1 MKENNKINTGNY
13 DIADNPEETLKLE
26 RRAKIGET
34 KTYFFKLLENTTT
47 AEQNEPSSRY
57 AVFIDVGYLRAE
69 GKNFSGNSIPK
80 TRIQMN
86 TKEIADWCR
95 GIEGHLHKTYW
106 YDGAYPAYHKSAK
119 FQRKILSELVQ
130 IPDFEL
136 RLGRIVEIRP
146 KNERDL
152 RATLNKMV
160 SDLGQDP
167 IQFINELEKNGAFE
181 PEHKQKGV
189 DTLLVLDLVMLAQ
202 QGKIDKA
209 VLIAGDG
216 DFTEAVRVAQN
227 MGTRVSVATPNRNS
241 VSRELS
247 KLADNII
254 DLDKET
260 LNKMTTVP
268 PNL

>member
-1 MKENNKINTGNY
+1 MRENNEINTGNY
-13 DIADNPEETLKLE
+13 DIADNPEETLKFE
-26 RRAKIGET
+26 RQEKIGET
-34 KTYFFKLLENTTT
+34 ETYFFKLLENVTTT
-47 AEQNEPSSRY
+47 AQNEPSCY

-69 GKNFSGNSIPK
+69 GKNFFCNLTSQ
-80 TRIQMN
+80 TRIRMN
-86 TKEIADWCR
+86 TREIVDWCR
-95 GIEGHLHKTYW
+95 GIEGHLHKAYW
-106 YDGAYPAYHKSAK
+106 YDGTYPKNHKSAK
-119 FQRKILSELVQ
+119 SQQNTLSELKQ

-146 KNERDL
+146 KNEPGL

-167 IQFINELEKNGAFE
+167 IQFINELEKNGAFK

-209 VLIAGDG
+209 VLITGDG

-227 MGTRVSVATPNRNS
+227 LGTRVSVATPNRNS
-241 VSRELS
+241 VARDLS

-254 DLDKET
+254 DLDQET

>member
-1 MKENNKINTGNY
+1 M
-13 DIADNPEETLKLE
+13 ADNPEEPLKLE
-26 RRAKIGET
+26 REEKIGET
-34 KTYFFKLLENTTT
+34 KMYFFKLRDNTTT
-47 AEQNEPSSRY
+47 TEQNESSCY

-69 GKNFSGNSIPK
+69 GKNFFSNLTSQ
-80 TRIQMN
+80 TRIRMN
-86 TKEIADWCR
+86 TREIADWCR
-95 GIEGHLHKTYW
+95 GIEGHLYKAYW
-106 YDGAYPAYHKSAK
+106 YDGTYPDSYKLAK
-119 FQRKILSELVQ
+119 KLQRKTLSELRQ
-130 IPDFEL
+130 IPDFEP
-136 RLGRIVEIRP
+136 RMGRIVEIRP
-146 KNERDL
+146 KNERYL

-167 IQFINELEKNGAFE
+167 IQFINELEKNGAFK

-241 VSRELS
+241 VARELS